1 MEENSFLDTNIK
13 NTAHVGNVELTH
25 LSPQQQSPMTS
36 VRSNK
41 IEKDPLK
48 PLHKTYLNWQ
58 FKPSSTMQQKWKI
71 PR

>member
-48 PLHKTYLNWQ
+48 PLHKTYLN
-58 FKPSSTMQQKWKI
+58 
-71 PR
+71 